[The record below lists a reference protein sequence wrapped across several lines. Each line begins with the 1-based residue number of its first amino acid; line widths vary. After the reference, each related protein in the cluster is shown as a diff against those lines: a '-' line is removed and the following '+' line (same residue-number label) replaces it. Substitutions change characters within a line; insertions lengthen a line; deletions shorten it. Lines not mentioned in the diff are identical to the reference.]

1 MRTTGQ
7 LTVNRNTDLSMQES
21 ASERDEIQT
30 FIGTN
35 ADYYLRQFE
44 RLVEKP
50 SYSWS
55 FNWVAAI
62 FGPVW
67 LASRRLW
74 NLFWVF
80 LVLELLALVQISR
93 GLWADL
99 GSEQSERAQRLGAS
113 AAKRLKEAEEAAEQG
128 AASATNL
135 TESALALRQAVE
147 EAMAAAQ
154 AQVETAPWL
163 IAGGVVLLLMVK
175 LLQGGYGNWFLFKRF
190 TRWQADRSLATGV
203 NSIHIAG
210 ALVLTLPIYA
220 LTIYRFTS
228 SAVPRWLV
236 NIPAEKSW
244 RLDLARTVDEFFDW
258 LTLHGAEFFSSVTW
272 VIRFLLDGMEVLL
285 VGTPWPVMMIAIIL
299 LSLQLAGPRVAIF
312 TTASLAYL
320 AAFGFWEKSMETV
333 SLLGTAA
340 LMCIVIGLPL
350 GIWCAK
356 NKRVYTLIRPIL
368 DLMQTMPSF
377 VYLIPVVAFF
387 GIGKPPGILA
397 TIVFGMPPIVRLT
410 ALGLSGVPDSVR
422 EAAIAFGASRRFLLF
437 RVDLPLALPS
447 IMTGVNQ
454 TILMCLS
461 MVVIA
466 SLIGAK
472 GLGEDVLH
480 ALTYAAEGQG
490 ILAGIAIL
498 FCAMILDRIVQG
510 RRKRSNEEV

>member
-1 MRTTGQ
+1 M
-7 LTVNRNTDLSMQES
+7 NRNTDSDRHNS
-21 ASERDEIQT
+21 DAEREEIET
-30 FIGTN
+30 FIGAH
-35 ADYYLRQFE
+35 ADYYLDQFD

-50 SYSWS
+50 GYSWS

-74 NLFWVF
+74 NLFWVY
-80 LVLELLALVQISR
+80 LILELLALVQIGR

-99 GSEQSERAQRLGAS
+99 GIEQFERAQRLGVS
-113 AAKRLKEAEEAAEQG
+113 ATKRLQEAEQAAEQG
-128 AASATNL
+128 AASAPNL
-135 TESALALRQAVE
+135 MESAQALRQAVG

-154 AQVETAPWL
+154 SQADTAPWL
-163 IAGGVVLLLMVK
+163 IVVGVALLLIVK

-190 TRWQADRSLATGV
+190 TRWQADRSLLTGINKV
-203 NSIHIAG
+203 HIAG
-210 ALVLTLPIYA
+210 ALLLTLSMYL

-228 SAVPRWLV
+228 STVPQWLV
-236 NIPAEKSW
+236 SIPAQKSW
-244 RLDLARTVDEFFDW
+244 RLDLARAIDDLFDW
-258 LTLHGAEFFSSVTW
+258 LTFHGAEFFSSITW
-272 VIRFLLDGMEVLL
+272 TIRFLLDGMEVLL
-285 VGTPWPVMMIAIIL
+285 VDTPWPVMMIAIIL
-299 LSLQLAGPRVAIF
+299 LALQLAGPRVAIF
-312 TTASLAYL
+312 TTACLAYL

-340 LMCIVIGLPL
+340 LICIIFGLPL

-356 NKRVYTLIRPIL
+356 NKRVYTVVRPIL

-397 TIVFGMPPIVRLT
+397 TVIFGMPPIVRLT
-410 ALGLSGVPDSVR
+410 ALGLSGVPESVR
-422 EAAIAFGASRRFLLF
+422 EAAIAFGVSRRFLLF

-466 SLIGAK
+466 SLIGAR

-498 FCAMILDRIVQG
+498 ICAMILDRIVQG
-510 RRKRSNEEV
+510 RNKRGNGDM